1 MIIRV
6 MVVLRRTVVSVS
18 HFDNLSGLKL
28 NLQSQVNSV
37 CQSMI
42 YLYVLSVESGWA
54 SLAMMV
60 LAERLV

>member
-6 MVVLRRTVVSVS
+6 MVVLPRTVVSVS

-42 YLYVLSVESGWA
+42 YLYVLSVESGWT
-54 SLAMMV
+54 SLAMTV

>member
-54 SLAMMV
+54 SLAMTV
-60 LAERLV
+60 LAERLG